1 MYSIPIKTK
10 GTNMNKITNV
20 RLHIYS
26 LQEYREVCAILS
38 SLKINPPI
46 RYAEYIFIYKEHA
59 TLSDSTTWFNSH
71 DNAFMETSDYIKQ
84 KGLNKPQFL
93 LKRKKL

>member
-1 MYSIPIKTK
+1 
-10 GTNMNKITNV
+10 MNRITNV
-20 RLHIYS
+20 RLHMSS

-38 SLKINPPI
+38 FLKITPPI

-59 TLSDSTTWFNSH
+59 TISDSTTWFNSH
-71 DNAFMETSDYIKQ
+71 DNAFMETSDYIKRR
-84 KGLNKPQFL
+84 GLNKCQFL

>member
-1 MYSIPIKTK
+1 
-10 GTNMNKITNV
+10 MNKITNV
-20 RLHIYS
+20 RLHMSS

-38 SLKINPPI
+38 FLKIKPPI
-46 RYAEYIFIYKEHA
+46 RYADYIFIYKEHA
-59 TLSDSTTWFNSH
+59 TLSDSTAWFNNH

>member
-1 MYSIPIKTK
+1 
-10 GTNMNKITNV
+10 MNKITNIK
-20 RLHIYS
+20 LFTPT

-38 SLKINPPI
+38 SLKIKPPI
-46 RYAEYIFIYKEHA
+46 RYADYIFIYKEHA
-59 TLSDSTTWFNSH
+59 TLSDSTTWFNNH
-71 DNAFMETSDYIKQ
+71 NNAFMETSDYIKQ

>member
-1 MYSIPIKTK
+1 
-10 GTNMNKITNV
+10 MNKITNV
-20 RLHIYS
+20 RLRTPS

-38 SLKINPPI
+38 SLRINPPTEY
-46 RYAEYIFIYKEHA
+46 YAKYVFIYNSNA
-59 TLSDSTTWFNSH
+59 TVADSASWFNNH
-71 DNAFMETSDYIKQ
+71 PNAFMETSDYIKQ

>member
-1 MYSIPIKTK
+1 
-10 GTNMNKITNV
+10 MNKITNV
-20 RLHIYS
+20 RLHMSS
-26 LQEYREVCAILS
+26 LQEHREVCAILS
-38 SLKINPPI
+38 FLKIKPPI
-46 RYAEYIFIYKEHA
+46 RYSEYIFIYKAHA
-59 TLSDSTTWFNSH
+59 TISDSTTWFNSH